1 MGGVRS
7 ERSIGVGIVM
17 GRRGAIEIAR
27 GNDMVGIGRAMVSE
41 MSVVSNLGGEMV
53 HESDEERLVPMI
65 TQSI

>member
-27 GNDMVGIGRAMVSE
+27 RNDMVGIGRAMVSE
-41 MSVVSNLGGEMV
+41 MSVVSDLGGEMV